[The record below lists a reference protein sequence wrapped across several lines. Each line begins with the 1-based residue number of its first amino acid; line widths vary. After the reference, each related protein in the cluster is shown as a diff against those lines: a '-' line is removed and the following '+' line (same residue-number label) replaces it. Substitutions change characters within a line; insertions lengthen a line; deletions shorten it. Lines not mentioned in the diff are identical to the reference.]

1 MSDLRFESSRA
12 ASLVRVESCAGSWCT
27 ALSCDGVAFLRA
39 EEFVRINSA
48 GAAAGNHATGWPVL
62 LTLEFGRY
70 AVGPVTGSVASR
82 GVTEPADVDTAR
94 HPGATFMRI
103 NRERRAA
110 SGEGSGADRAAIQG
124 AEINRRG
131 NTPKQATHRSRQRT
145 EAGNTPK
152 QATHRSRQH
161 TEAGNTPKQ
170 ATHRSRQHT
179 EAPNCPRSPRRDPEV
194 PHVAIA
200 RFMRI
205 NKPPYEA
212 PAHTPYGPNSHRIDL
227 ACGAS
232 IRHPAIQ
239 SRSPLCA

>member
-12 ASLVRVESCAGSWCT
+12 ASLVRVESCAGSWCA
-27 ALSCDGVAFLRA
+27 ALSCDGAASLRA

-70 AVGPVTGSVASR
+70 AVGPVTGCVASR

-110 SGEGSGADRAAIQG
+110 SGKGSGPRPCRNP
-124 AEINRRG
+124 ERRG
-131 NTPKQATHRSRQRT
+131 QPARQHTEAGNAPKQATHRSRQRT

-152 QATHRSRQH
+152 QATHRSAELSSL
-161 TEAGNTPKQ
+161 T
-170 ATHRSRQHT
+170 
-179 EAPNCPRSPRRDPEV
+179 AP
-194 PHVAIA
+194 
-200 RFMRI
+200 
-205 NKPPYEA
+205 
-212 PAHTPYGPNSHRIDL
+212 
-227 ACGAS
+227 
-232 IRHPAIQ
+232 
-239 SRSPLCA
+239 